1 MQRVDNK
8 KDRSKCREVRGKL
21 LNIRFA
27 KELPSFIMGK
37 YLEKFRSYHM
47 NIRFCVLF
55 VLVLALSSGCVAEKV
70 ALKKPALFAS
80 LEDYKSGPKGGV
92 DLVWSTNRI
101 RDAETLKTTLQKYDS
116 LILDQTWLV
125 VDKESARN
133 LDDEQIL
140 ATSRHMLN
148 ELKARLGQGFKLV
161 DTPTENTLRLSVA
174 MTNIETSLP
183 ILAVTSRLLPVGSTA
198 STVSKIAI
206 GEHVNTGRVTVELL
220 VSDARSREPLVAV
233 IDKQFDHQN
242 LGTMIESPDAAKAPI
257 SLWADR
263 LWITLRDWNWR
274 KSRTANF

>member
-1 MQRVDNK
+1 
-8 KDRSKCREVRGKL
+8 
-21 LNIRFA
+21 
-27 KELPSFIMGK
+27 
-37 YLEKFRSYHM
+37 M

-55 VLVLALSSGCVAEKV
+55 LLVLVLSAGCVAEKV
-70 ALKKPALFAS
+70 TLKKPKMFAS

-92 DLVWSTNRI
+92 DLVWSAKRI
-101 RDAETLKTTLQKYDS
+101 RDAETLKTTLQRYDS

-140 ATSRHMLN
+140 TTSRHMLH
-148 ELKARLGQGFKLV
+148 ELKARLGHGFKLV

-183 ILAVTSRLLPVGSTA
+183 ILAVTSRLLPPGSTA

-206 GEHVNTGRVTVELL
+206 GEHINTGRVIVELL

-242 LGTMIESPDAAKAPI
+242 LGTMIESPNAAKEPI

-263 LWITLRDWNWR
+263 LWITLRDWNWI
-274 KSRTANF
+274 KSRTAHF

>member
-1 MQRVDNK
+1 
-8 KDRSKCREVRGKL
+8 
-21 LNIRFA
+21 
-27 KELPSFIMGK
+27 
-37 YLEKFRSYHM
+37 M
-47 NIRFCVLF
+47 NIRFCVLSL
-55 VLVLALSSGCVAEKV
+55 LVLALSAGCVAEKIT
-70 ALKKPALFAS
+70 LKKPEMFAS

-92 DLVWSTNRI
+92 DLVWSTKRI

-140 ATSRHMLN
+140 TTSRHMLN
-148 ELKARLGQGFKLV
+148 ELKTRLGQGFKLV
-161 DTPTENTLRLSVA
+161 DTPTENTLCLSIALINV
-174 MTNIETSLP
+174 ETSLP
-183 ILAVTSRLLPVGSTA
+183 IIAVTSRLLPAGSTA
-198 STVSKIAI
+198 SSVSRIVM
-206 GEHVNTGRVTVELL
+206 GEHANTGRVIVELL

-263 LWITLRDWNWR
+263 LWITLRDWNWI
-274 KSRTANF
+274 KSRTAHF